1 MLEFNTGGFN
11 LLAKDEGYID
21 VSVRMSAETNLYS
34 QMITGSAQAD
44 QGFNT
49 DLFNHPDQ
57 EYTRYVMNF
66 SLEFNVDSV
75 MSGVSDSAGEI
86 SFDVFLNSVGM
97 HGLADMSTGY
107 IREMNVSSIM
117 SGQSDMSVT
126 PAYYQQSYLELD
138 GSFAP
143 GDRIII
149 DASRLIVT
157 QNGNNALHL
166 MNGEFFDLN
175 LGPNSIVYSDDA
187 AGRNMLIRITHRDRF
202 I

>member
-11 LLAKDEGYID
+11 LLAEDEGYID
-21 VSVRMSAETNLYS
+21 LSVRMSAETNLYS
-34 QMITGSAQAD
+34 QMITGSGQAD

-66 SLEFNVDSV
+66 SLEFNMDAVMYGVSGNTGEVSFDVSLNAVSMHGLSDMSTAYIRDMNVSSV
-75 MSGVSDSAGEI
+75 MSG
-86 SFDVFLNSVGM
+86 L
-97 HGLADMSTGY
+97 
-107 IREMNVSSIM
+107 
-117 SGQSDMSVT
+117 SDMSVM
-126 PAYYQQSYLELD
+126 PAYYQQSYLQLD

-143 GDRIII
+143 GDRIVI
-149 DASRLIVT
+149 DSSRLIVT

>member
-11 LLAKDEGYID
+11 LLAEDEGYID

-34 QMITGSAQAD
+34 QMITGLGQAD

-49 DLFNHPDQ
+49 ELFNHPDQ

-75 MSGVSDSAGEI
+75 MSGVSGNVGEI

-97 HGLADMSTGY
+97 HGLADMSTRY
-107 IREMNVSSIM
+107 IREMNVSSII

-126 PAYYQQSYLELD
+126 PAYYQQSYLQLD

-143 GDRIII
+143 GDRIVI
-149 DASRLIVT
+149 DSSRLIVT